1 MEIRLDRRRVR
12 AVAERSIMKI
22 LEKNNSTIIVEN
34 KGKIDVFVN
43 NAFNRLKFENYDGE
57 KIHLKSDDIEVEE
70 HSTNVYTIRFGKHI
84 IHTLPRHSTAMSKCI
99 HSIKYGKAKGWASE
113 HQHRLLLDVIETSV
127 MNKQFLQFYPKAVCR
142 GYRNMAYDTW
152 RDAAYEINPE
162 MPNWFDHEYPRGN
175 LIDGRNE
182 KGGPAIYRR
191 HFDDD

>member
-1 MEIRLDRRRVR
+1 
-12 AVAERSIMKI
+12 
-22 LEKNNSTIIVEN
+22 
-34 KGKIDVFVN
+34 
-43 NAFNRLKFENYDGE
+43 
-57 KIHLKSDDIEVEE
+57 
-70 HSTNVYTIRFGKHI
+70 
-84 IHTLPRHSTAMSKCI
+84 
-99 HSIKYGKAKGWASE
+99 
-113 HQHRLLLDVIETSV
+113 QHRLLLDVIETSV

-162 MPNWFDHEYPRGN
+162 MPNWFDHEYSRGN